1 MIPVLYNTY
10 FNYFSKEA
18 KMVYDYTAYIED
30 WKFNYLDDFMDYYIN
45 IGGIY

>member
-18 KMVYDYTAYIED
+18 KLKYDYTAYVED
-30 WKFNYLDDFMDYYIN
+30 WEFTYLDDFMDYYQSLV
-45 IGGIY
+45 